1 MGAITELEHDSV
13 APSVTPSHKHPST
26 PTRQKKEGPS
36 GSPGG
41 GHQEKPLGS
50 IAYHSTIEH
59 SIAAIAA
66 IVYKASIYKSP
77 LYGGEYV

>member
-13 APSVTPSHKHPST
+13 APSVAPSREHPST

-41 GHQEKPLGS
+41 GPPNDGDDGRDDND
-50 IAYHSTIEH
+50 
-59 SIAAIAA
+59 
-66 IVYKASIYKSP
+66 
-77 LYGGEYV
+77 LYLLKKFK